1 MTESIGNKQLLT
13 VNSRTSGCSA
23 KISAAELNAILS
35 DLPKPNCKELIAGI
49 TNFED
54 AAVYKI
60 SEELAIVQTIDFFP
74 PILSDPFLFGQVAAN
89 NALSDIYAMGAKPIF
104 ALNVLSF
111 PTCDYP
117 LDTVKSILKGGL
129 DQMGKAGAILAG
141 GHSIQ
146 TPEILYGL
154 AVTGL
159 INPRRVLTN
168 GGARPGDS
176 LLITKPI
183 GTGIA
188 LIGLKAESLSAKG
201 QKVLMEV
208 LTILND
214 GLLPHLERFPIHAGT
229 DVTGYGLAGHLHEMA
244 KASGLAC
251 KLNFSKVPLIPEVS
265 QLANEGLVPAAAYGN
280 RNSFQK
286 WVSFKEGIELA
297 HEDLCFD
304 PQTAGGFLLAVEN
317 GKAEECCAALS
328 KTSMTA
334 AIIGSFEEGQTG
346 YVEVYP

>member
-1 MTESIGNKQLLT
+1 MTDSVDNNQLLT

-23 KISAAELNAILS
+23 KISAAELDAILC
-35 DLPKPNCKELIAGI
+35 DLPKPICKELIAGI
-49 TNFED
+49 ANFED

-74 PILSDPFLFGQVAAN
+74 PIVSDPFLFGRIAAN

-129 DQMGKAGAILAG
+129 DQLEKAGAILAG

-146 TPEILYGL
+146 TSEILYGL

-159 INPRRVLTN
+159 INPHKVLTN

-188 LIGLKAESLSAKG
+188 LLGFKADSLSADSRN
-201 QKVLMEV
+201 VLLEV
-208 LTILND
+208 LTSLND
-214 GLLPHLERFPIHAGT
+214 GVLPHLEQFPIHAGT

-244 KASGLAC
+244 QASGLSC
-251 KLNFSKVPLIPEVS
+251 KVNFSQVPLIPEVRE
-265 QLANEGLVPAAAYGN
+265 LASEGFVPAAAYGN
-280 RNSFQK
+280 RNSFEK

-297 HEDLCFD
+297 QEDICFD
-304 PQTAGGFLLAVEN
+304 PQTAGGFLLAVEKE
-317 GKAEECCAALS
+317 KAEECCAALS
-328 KTSMTA
+328 KTSMSA
-334 AIIGSFEEGQTG
+334 RIIGSFEEGRAG
-346 YVEVYP
+346 YVEVYS

>member
-1 MTESIGNKQLLT
+1 MTENIDNNHLLT
-13 VNSRTSGCSA
+13 VNSRTSGCAA
-23 KISAAELNAILS
+23 KISAAELNAILA
-35 DLPKPNCKELIAGI
+35 DLPKPICKELIAGI
-49 TNFED
+49 ANFED

-60 SEELAIVQTIDFFP
+60 SDDLAIVQTIDFFP

-117 LDTVKSILKGGL
+117 LDTVKAILKGGL
-129 DQMGKAGAILAG
+129 DQMEKAGTILAG

-146 TPEILYGL
+146 TSEILYGL

-159 INPRRVLTN
+159 INPSKVLTN

-188 LIGLKAESLSAKG
+188 LLGFKADSLSTDG
-201 QKVLMEV
+201 TRVLMEV
-208 LTILND
+208 LTSLNN

-251 KLNFSKVPLIPEVS
+251 KLNFSKIPLIPDVS
-265 QLANEGLVPAAAYGN
+265 KLANEGFVPAAAYGN
-280 RNSFQK
+280 RKSFEM
-286 WVSFKEGIELA
+286 WVSFEKGIELA
-297 HEDLCFD
+297 FEDICFD
-304 PQTAGGFLLAVEN
+304 PQTAGGFLLAVER
-317 GKAEECCAALS
+317 GRAQECCAALA
-328 KTSMTA
+328 KTSMSA
-334 AIIGSFEEGQTG
+334 AIIGSFEEGQSG
-346 YVEVYP
+346 FVEVYS